1 MPVLPPYILLHYIKH
16 KTKYM
21 RILIVGGSG
30 TIGKKVVEALKAKHE
45 VITAGRNSG
54 DVNVDI
60 SDEYSIQRMFEELKQ
75 IDACVCTA
83 GTGFYGSYYAMTEAD
98 LMPGIKGKMMG
109 QMNLVLIGKKFIS
122 KEGSFTLT
130 SGIAAE
136 HPAKNGTAVATIN
149 GAINSFVL
157 GSAQELKNGIRINAV
172 SPGLVEDS
180 FERYGDLFPGFNLAP
195 MKKVVNAYILSIEGA
210 VNGKILKVYS

>member
-1 MPVLPPYILLHYIKH
+1 MK
-16 KTKYM
+16 
-21 RILIVGGSG
+21 ILIIGGSG
-30 TIGKKVVEALKAKHE
+30 TIGKKIVETLKTKHQ
-45 VITAGRNSG
+45 VIIAGRNSG
-54 DVNVDI
+54 DIKVDI
-60 SDEYSIQRMFEELKQ
+60 TDKISIKKMFEELKE

-83 GTGFYGSYYAMTEAD
+83 GTGFYGDYYSMTEED
-98 LMPGIKGKMMG
+98 IIPGIKGKMLG
-109 QMNLVLIGKKFIS
+109 QMNIVLIGKNYLS
-122 KEGSFTLT
+122 KAGSFTLT

-136 HPAKNGTAVATIN
+136 HPAKNGTVVATIN

-157 GSAQELKNGIRINAV
+157 ASAQELKNDIRINVV

-210 VNGKILKVYS
+210 VNGEILKIYS

>member
-1 MPVLPPYILLHYIKH
+1 MK
-16 KTKYM
+16 
-21 RILIVGGSG
+21 ILIVGGSG
-30 TIGKKVVEALKAKHE
+30 TIGRKIAAALKEKHE

-54 DVNVDI
+54 DITVDI
-60 SDEYSIQRMFEELKQ
+60 SDKNSIVKMFEELKQ

-83 GTGFYGSYYAMTEAD
+83 GTGFYGDYYTMTEED
-98 LMPGIKGKMMG
+98 LMPGIKGKMLG

-136 HPAKNGTAVATIN
+136 QPAKNGTAVATIN

-157 GSAQELKNGIRINAV
+157 ASAQELKNDIRINAV

-180 FERYGDLFPGFNLAP
+180 FERYGNLFPGYNLAP
-195 MKKVVNAYILSIEGA
+195 MEKVVNAYILSIEGA

>member
-1 MPVLPPYILLHYIKH
+1 MK
-16 KTKYM
+16 
-21 RILIVGGSG
+21 IVIIGGSG
-30 TIGKKVVEALKAKHE
+30 TIGRKVAEALKSKHE

-54 DVNVDI
+54 DIFVDI
-60 SDEYSIQRMFEELKQ
+60 TDQHSIQKMFDELKVV
-75 IDACVCTA
+75 DACVCAA
-83 GTGFYGSYYAMTEAD
+83 GTGFYGDYYSMTQED
-98 LMPGIKGKMMG
+98 LMIGIKGKMLG
-109 QMNLVLIGKKFIS
+109 QMNVVLVGKKYLS
-122 KEGSFTLT
+122 NGGSFTLT

-157 GSAQELKNGIRINAV
+157 GSAQELKNDLRINAV
-172 SPGLVEDS
+172 SPGLVKDS
-180 FERYGDLFPGFNLAP
+180 FERYGDLFPGYNLAP